1 MVAPEAPVFALPSS
15 KVWLGINLAGASL
28 FFWQSHQ
35 LLVTR
40 DEGYTFGDGASLL
53 FLMVIFGLANVAMLL
68 LKCVIAF
75 QARSWRILRGPTIAL
90 AIWGAVIAYH
100 FMRIRIF
107 ASTL

>member
-1 MVAPEAPVFALPSS
+1 MVAPDAPIVALPGF
-15 KVWLGINLAGASL
+15 KVWLGINLAGAAL

-35 LLVTR
+35 LWVTR
-40 DEGYTFGDGASLL
+40 DEGYTFGDGASLF

-75 QARSWRILRGPTIAL
+75 QARSWRILIGPTLAL

-100 FMRIRIF
+100 FMRVRIF